1 MKIIIKKNKFK
12 KKAVTPLITG
22 VVITLIMVIFASII
36 ISFVIPYFNTI
47 EDLTKFRNNKQTL
60 LAIDD
65 ILEDLKFSDINSYK
79 EIYIHPNN
87 DIFFSSDNS
96 NVVIEQQITN
106 YEYYSKFKENLDYGN
121 LNISKENNKLIYT
134 LSLLNIDINQ
144 TINLNANKQKIRFK
158 VVDFNITKP
167 VVNIERIEQN

>member
-1 MKIIIKKNKFK
+1 MKIIIKNNLK
-12 KKAVTPLITG
+12 KKAVTPIITG
-22 VVITLIMVIFASII
+22 VVITLIAVIFMGII

-65 ILEDLKFSDINSYK
+65 ILEDLKFSDVNSYK

-87 DIFFSSDNS
+87 KIKFNS
-96 NVVIEQQITN
+96 NNSNIIIEQYISN
-106 YEYYSKFKENLDYGN
+106 NDYYNNFKNNLNYGN

-134 LSLLNIDINQ
+134 LNLENIDLNQ
-144 TINLNANKQKIRFK
+144 NFELMPSKQKIKFK
-158 VVDFNITKP
+158 VIDLNSNKP
-167 VVNIERIEQN
+167 IIFLKRIEQN